1 MIPKLAKVLMVTD
14 FTADAGHSLPFAYA
28 IAEPGG
34 EVVLMHVI
42 EHQDNPNP
50 LYAHYSEDDLS
61 NPQRRQKAIAEVE
74 ERLRGMIPKGS
85 QEKSVT
91 TTVAAVVHPAV
102 VDGILQEARERKAD
116 AIVIGSHGGSGLAQ
130 LLMGSV
136 AEAVTRHS
144 EVPVLIVPHKG

>member
-1 MIPKLAKVLMVTD
+1 MIPKIAKVLMVTD
-14 FTADAGHSLPFAYA
+14 FAADAAQTLPFAYA
-28 IAEPGG
+28 IVESGG

-61 NPQRRQKAIAEVE
+61 NPDRRRKAIAEVE
-74 ERLRGMIPKGS
+74 ERLRRMIPKGS
-85 QEKSVT
+85 RDSGVT
-91 TTVAAVVHPAV
+91 TTIAAAVHPAV
-102 VDGILQEARERKAD
+102 VDGILHEARERKAD

>member
-1 MIPKLAKVLMVTD
+1 MIPKIAKVLMVTD
-14 FTADAGHSLPFAYA
+14 FAADAAQTLPFAYA
-28 IAEPGG
+28 IVEPGG

-61 NPQRRQKAIAEVE
+61 NPDRRRKAIAEVE
-74 ERLRGMIPKGS
+74 ERLRRMIPQGS
-85 QEKSVT
+85 RERSVT
-91 TTVAAVVHPAV
+91 TTITAAVHPAV

-130 LLMGSV
+130 LLKGSV
-136 AEAVTRHS
+136 ADAVTRHS
-144 EVPVLIVPHKG
+144 EVPVLVVPHKG